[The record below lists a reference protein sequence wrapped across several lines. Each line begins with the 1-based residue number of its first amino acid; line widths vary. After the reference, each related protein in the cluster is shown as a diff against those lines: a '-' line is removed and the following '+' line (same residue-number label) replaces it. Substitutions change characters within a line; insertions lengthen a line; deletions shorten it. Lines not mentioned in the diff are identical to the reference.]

1 MPEQIGM
8 AIATQVIS
16 HALFDNGSTTS
27 TTEAAAQIQ
36 QDRADEMFDLWV
48 NYYQP
53 IELTALQ
60 DIAGRAL
67 YIPKFGATIQRAN
80 AQALQQAADSR
91 KKALYCLPPR
101 CEGMRRFTAAE
112 TTRTQARVVSFAMQ
126 AAKTAED
133 AKAYVKEE
141 QRIHDRM
148 LINNIGLNINS
159 RTDTALSAAAALYA
173 SAASRAQ
180 AAYAASAQQLGGLA
194 KTGLSQY
201 QGYAKEQA
209 QITADQTSAVADSY
223 KYNVDS
229 SAGTNSL
236 LPSVSD
242 AVGVPVADIAA
253 ASDAASSVGDFAAI
267 FG

>member
-1 MPEQIGM
+1 MPEQIAM
-8 AIATQVIS
+8 AVATQVIT

-53 IELTALQ
+53 IELVALQ
-60 DIAGRAL
+60 DIASRAT

-101 CEGMRRFTAAE
+101 CEGMRRYTAAE
-112 TTRTQARVVSFAMQ
+112 TTRAQARVVSFAMQ

-148 LINNIGLNINS
+148 LINNIGLNISS
-159 RTDTALSAAAALYA
+159 RTDTALAAAAALYA

-180 AAYAASAQQLGGLA
+180 AAYASTAAQVGSLA
-194 KTGLSQY
+194 KAGVSQY
-201 QGYAKEQA
+201 QGYARDQA
-209 QITADQTSAVADSY
+209 QITADQNAAVADSY
-223 KYNVDS
+223 KYNVDA
-229 SAGTNSL
+229 SAGGAGL
-236 LPSVSD
+236 APVSD
-242 AVGVPVADIAA
+242 SVPIPVMDTSAV
-253 ASDAASSVGDFAAI
+253 SDVSSSLDFSSFI
-267 FG
+267 G